1 MKRISIPALL
11 VIAALGVACGKSQSP
26 TSPSGSSATI
36 NGSIVMSGGSADAG
50 PAAFTS
56 AASTVPAG
64 LLVSVAGTS
73 ISALVDVA
81 GKFTLLN
88 VPPGNP
94 ELRFTGPGHA
104 ASLGLTGVEGG
115 QTITLDVT
123 LDPTTASVNSD
134 RRSLGSEEQLEGRVE
149 SLPPTTPSGTF
160 VVAGRTVTT
169 DANTLYYLQ
178 GQPAA
183 FTDLELG
190 QRVHVKGQ
198 GGTSSLLARLVNIQ
212 NTNTDVGLNLNGVI
226 SGFSGTPSDFQFTV
240 NGTLVKGDSQT
251 VFFGNSQFLE
261 LVNGATV
268 VVKGSQRSGFVYA
281 TRIHIE
287 ATDVSVT
294 GVITSKS
301 GTSPDLTLVVGGS
314 TVLTSSVTEVR
325 RKGDVQSVSVL
336 YVNQTVTVEGRQL
349 ATGTIVARKIHIEAD
364 AAGGYFEM
372 SGNIGSMSGSCPT
385 KTFQVSGYVITTDA
399 ATTFLPAGSCSSLSN
414 GTKVQVKGTV
424 QANLSV
430 KADSVQK

>member
-1 MKRISIPALL
+1 VKRVSIRAFIL
-11 VIAALGVACGKSQSP
+11 IAVFGAACGKTESP
-26 TSPSGSSATI
+26 AAPSSSSATI
-36 NGSIVMSGGSADAG
+36 TGSIVMSGGSAAAG

-94 ELRFTGPGHA
+94 ELRFVGPGHA

-115 QTITLDVT
+115 QTVTLDVSLT
-123 LDPTTASVNSD
+123 STTATVNSD

-149 SLPPTTPSGTF
+149 SLPPTTPIGTF

-169 DANTLYYLQ
+169 DSSTLYYLH
-178 GQPAA
+178 GQPAVFA
-183 FTDLELG
+183 DLVLG

-198 GGTSSLLARLVNIQ
+198 GSTSSLLARLVNIQ

-226 SGFSGTPSDFQFTV
+226 SGFSGTPADFQFTV

-251 VFFGNSQFLE
+251 VFFGNTQFLE
-261 LVNGATV
+261 LVDGATV

-281 TRIHIE
+281 TRIHVE
-287 ATDVSVT
+287 AVDTSVT

-301 GTSPDLTLVVGGS
+301 GTAPDLTLVVAGK

-325 RKGDVQSVSVL
+325 RKSDVQSVSVL
-336 YVNQTVTVEGRQL
+336 YVNQTVTVDGRLL
-349 ATGTIVARKIHIEAD
+349 ANGTIVANKIHIEAD

-372 SGNIGSMSGSCPT
+372 TGNIGAMSGSCPT
-385 KTFQVSGYVITTDA
+385 KTFQIAGYVIKTDA
-399 ATTFLPAGSCSSLSN
+399 VTTFLPSGSCSSLSN
-414 GTKVQVKGTV
+414 GTQVQVKGVV
-424 QANLSV
+424 QADLSV